1 MYVLLL
7 EKNFFTGFTA
17 KYKHPESCS
26 INDCNYYV
34 EMKEID
40 ENVILFNIL
49 FKNND
54 YIQIGLSEH
63 SENVRNTITT

>member
-1 MYVLLL
+1 
-7 EKNFFTGFTA
+7 
-17 KYKHPESCS
+17 
-26 INDCNYYV
+26 
-34 EMKEID
+34 MKEID

-49 FKNND
+49 FKNNN

>member
-1 MYVLLL
+1 MYFCWK
-7 EKNFFTGFTA
+7 KNFFTGFTA

-26 INDCNYYV
+26 KNDCNYYV
-34 EMKEID
+34 EMKAID
-40 ENVILFNIL
+40 ENVWLFNIL

-54 YIQIGLSEH
+54 YMQIGLSEH